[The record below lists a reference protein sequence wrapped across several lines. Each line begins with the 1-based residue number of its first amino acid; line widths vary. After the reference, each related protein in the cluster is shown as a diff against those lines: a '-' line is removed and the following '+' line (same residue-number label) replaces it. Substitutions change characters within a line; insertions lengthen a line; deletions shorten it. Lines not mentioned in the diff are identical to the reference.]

1 MLPRFESSHA
11 QSKVPC
17 VSQGCDSCDQVVETS
32 MKLVLLPGLDGTGL
46 LFEPLCRELSP
57 DIIPEVISYPTQ
69 QTATY
74 SELIEL
80 VRPKLP
86 TGESY
91 VLLAESFSGP
101 VAIKLAAERPTG
113 LRGLILCASF
123 VTCPHRFVPRWAA
136 RLVVPA
142 MFYPAPMLAK
152 FRALVGKYSSP
163 ELRSLIDK
171 SLSSVSSGVLAERL
185 REVIRVDVTGELQR
199 CRVPILYLQG
209 TRDYVVPSS
218 NLTRIRQLQP
228 DVESI
233 QITAPHMILQTQPVA
248 TAEAIERFV
257 RKVGEAIRD

>member
-1 MLPRFESSHA
+1 M
-11 QSKVPC
+11 Q
-17 VSQGCDSCDQVVETS
+17 
-32 MKLVLLPGLDGTGL
+32 LVLLPGLDGTGL

-57 DIIPEVISYPTQ
+57 DITSEVIGYPTQ

-101 VAIKLAAERPTG
+101 LAIMLAAERPAD
-113 LRGLILCASF
+113 LRALILCASF

-171 SLSSVSSGVLAERL
+171 SLSSVAPAVLAERL
-185 REVIRVDVTGELQR
+185 REVIRIDVTGELRR
-199 CRVPILYLQG
+199 CMVPILFLQG
-209 TRDYVVPSS
+209 TQDYVVPSS

-228 DVESI
+228 DVLSV
-233 QITAPHMILQTQPVA
+233 QIDAPHMILQTQPVA
-248 TAEAIERFV
+248 AAEAIERFV
-257 RKVGEAIRD
+257 SQMEKANQD

>member
-1 MLPRFESSHA
+1 
-11 QSKVPC
+11 
-17 VSQGCDSCDQVVETS
+17 

-57 DIIPEVISYPTQ
+57 DITPVVISYPTL

-101 VAIKLAAERPTG
+101 VAIKLAAERPAG

-171 SLSSVSSGVLAERL
+171 SLSSVAPAVLAERL
-185 REVIRVDVTGELQR
+185 REVIRINATDELQQ
-199 CRVPILYLQG
+199 CLVPILYLQG

-218 NLTRIRQLQP
+218 NLARIRQLQP
-228 DVESI
+228 SVQSV
-233 QITAPHMILQTQPVA
+233 QFNAPHMILQSQPVIA
-248 TAEAIERFV
+248 AEAIERFV

>member
-1 MLPRFESSHA
+1 M
-11 QSKVPC
+11 Q
-17 VSQGCDSCDQVVETS
+17 
-32 MKLVLLPGLDGTGL
+32 LVLLPGLDGTGL

-57 DIIPEVISYPTQ
+57 DITPVVISYPTQ

-91 VLLAESFSGP
+91 IILAESFSGP
-101 VAIKLAAERPTG
+101 VAIKLAAERPAG

-171 SLSSVSSGVLAERL
+171 SLSSVAPAVLAERL
-185 REVIRVDVTGELQR
+185 REVIRINATDELQR
-199 CRVPILYLQG
+199 CMVPILYLQG
-209 TRDYVVPSS
+209 TRDYVVPVS
-218 NLTRIRQLQP
+218 NLTRIRQIQP
-228 DVESI
+228 ETESI
-233 QITAPHMILQTQPVA
+233 RIDAPHMILQTQPVIA
-248 TAEAIERFV
+248 AQAIERFV
-257 RKVGEAIRD
+257 RQVGETGWG